1 MKMDYSNSNLK
12 KASSFRRLL
21 LRGGVQG
28 LRLLPLQCIL
38 VLVLIRIATCD
49 VDKDKEKCGDELVG
63 LATCLPYVS
72 GESKTPPID
81 CCAGLKQVLH
91 KSPECICLLVK
102 DRNDPSLGLKI
113 NATLAL
119 TLPSQCHAPANVSHC
134 PALLHLPPN
143 SPDAKVFEDFA
154 NSNGNKGNT
163 TTTTTTTSAPAAAAG
178 DSSTRTATGDERSD
192 GGKKVAS
199 PEMVSVSVS
208 AGVWVVTI
216 YMYLAAI

>member
-1 MKMDYSNSNLK
+1 MVYSNSK
-12 KASSFRRLL
+12 KASLRLSRVGL
-21 LRGGVQG
+21 GLG
-28 LRLLPLQCIL
+28 LRLLPLQCTL
-38 VLVLIRIATCD
+38 VLMLLSSIARCE

-91 KSPECICLLVK
+91 KSPECMCLLVK

-119 TLPSQCHAPANVSHC
+119 ALPSQCHAPANVSHC

-154 NSNGNKGNT
+154 NSGKKGNA
-163 TTTTTTTSAPAAAAG
+163 TTTSSSSVAAAASG
-178 DSSTRTATGDERSD
+178 DDDTSSKRRRSD
-192 GGKKVAS
+192 GGKK
-199 PEMVSVSVS
+199 MVSASG
-208 AGVWVVTI
+208 GVLALV
-216 YMYLAAI
+216 MYLVHNLGPGCLTLDCFI

>member
-1 MKMDYSNSNLK
+1 MDYSNSK
-12 KASSFRRLL
+12 KGRQAL
-21 LRGGVQG
+21 G
-28 LRLLPLQCIL
+28 LRLLPLQCTL
-38 VLVLIRIATCD
+38 VLLLSSIATCD
-49 VDKDKEKCGDELVG
+49 VDKDKLKCGDELVG

-134 PALLHLPPN
+134 PGNYSIPPYSVAQIYSLSLSLYVCMVIGLNVGSSSAAL
-143 SPDAKVFEDFA
+143 ATKF
-154 NSNGNKGNT
+154 
-163 TTTTTTTSAPAAAAG
+163 
-178 DSSTRTATGDERSD
+178 TRRQ
-192 GGKKVAS
+192 
-199 PEMVSVSVS
+199 
-208 AGVWVVTI
+208 GV
-216 YMYLAAI
+216 

>member
-1 MKMDYSNSNLK
+1 MVCSNSK
-12 KASSFRRLL
+12 KASLRLSRVGL
-21 LRGGVQG
+21 GLG
-28 LRLLPLQCIL
+28 LRMLPLQCTL
-38 VLVLIRIATCD
+38 VLMLLSSIARCE

-91 KSPECICLLVK
+91 KSPECMCLLVK

-119 TLPSQCHAPANVSHC
+119 ALPSQCHAPANVSHC

-154 NSNGNKGNT
+154 NSGKKGNT
-163 TTTTTTTSAPAAAAG
+163 TTSSSSVDDAAASGTGG
-178 DSSTRTATGDERSD
+178 DDATSSRSD
-192 GGKKVAS
+192 GGKK
-199 PEMVSVSVS
+199 MVSVSG
-208 AGVWVVTI
+208 GVLALV
-216 YMYLAAI
+216 MYLVHNLRGCLTL

>member
-1 MKMDYSNSNLK
+1 MDYSNSK
-12 KASSFRRLL
+12 KGSQA
-21 LRGGVQG
+21 QG
-28 LRLLPLQCIL
+28 LRLLPLQCTL
-38 VLVLIRIATCD
+38 VLLLSSIATCD
-49 VDKDKEKCGDELVG
+49 VDKDKLKCGDELVG

-154 NSNGNKGNT
+154 NQGNA
-163 TTTTTTTSAPAAAAG
+163 TTTSAPAAASG
-178 DSSTRTATGDERSD
+178 DSSTRSAGERSD
-192 GGKKVAS
+192 GGKKLGM
-199 PEMVSVSVS
+199 EMVSVS
-208 AGVWVVTI
+208 AGVLLMSIVFDL
-216 YMYLAAI
+216 YGC